1 MTISGPGGI
10 TSGTARAEAE
20 GEMSD
25 IAEDRMTPRVQQPIN
40 KIVELVNEAVTVS
53 GMTKDET
60 EDLRQALE
68 DFAAGIL
75 SVRR

>member
-1 MTISGPGGI
+1 
-10 TSGTARAEAE
+10 
-20 GEMSD
+20 
-25 IAEDRMTPRVQQPIN
+25 MTPRVQQPIN
-40 KIVELVNEAVTVS
+40 KIVELVNEAVTVG

-60 EDLRQALE
+60 EDLRRALE